1 MEKEKKPTEKQPK
14 KEKKVS
20 YIVKRTGTL
29 SRIIAIAGRGEDAH
43 RF

>member
-1 MEKEKKPTEKQPK
+1 MEKEKKPTEKQLK

-20 YIVKRTGTL
+20 YIAKRTGTL
-29 SRIIAIAGRGEDAH
+29 SRIIAIASRGEDVR

>member
-1 MEKEKKPTEKQPK
+1 MEKEKKPTEKQLR

-20 YIVKRTGTL
+20 YIAKRTGTL
-29 SRIIAIAGRGEDAH
+29 SRIIIIASKGEDIR